1 MSTKLKDKKIK
12 IYMYIETTDEDG
24 FDLKA
29 YMPIHPQDSVWAYFK
44 QLSASLLYASNTT
57 TIKEEC
63 LFRINYTDAI
73 LQNHANDYFVYYDG
87 MLFQCTR
94 VDPYE
99 GYKRDL
105 VLYCKLTTEKISTII
120 PYDETKLPTL
130 TDFTVMKFNPKILKD
145 SE

>member
-1 MSTKLKDKKIK
+1 MAKRYLKDKKIK
-12 IYMYIETTDEDG
+12 IYVYVETTDEDG
-24 FDLKA
+24 FQTA
-29 YMPIHPQDSVWAYFK
+29 GYMPIHPQDSLWAYFK

-63 LFRINYTDAI
+63 LFRINWTDAI
-73 LQNHANDYFVYYDG
+73 LSNYANDYFVYYDG

-105 VLYCKLTTEKISTII
+105 VLYCRLTTDKINTMI
-120 PYDETKLPTL
+120 PYDPSKLPI
-130 TDFTVMKFNPKILKD
+130 NPDYTEIKYLLR
-145 SE
+145 

>member
-1 MSTKLKDKKIK
+1 MQKLKDKKIK
-12 IYMYIETTDEDG
+12 IYMYVETTDEDG
-24 FDLKA
+24 FQTA
-29 YMPIHPQDSVWAYFK
+29 GYMPIHPQDSLWAYFK

-63 LFRINYTDAI
+63 LFRINYTDAV
-73 LQNHANDYFVYYDG
+73 LVNHASDYRVYYDG
-87 MLFQCTR
+87 LLYQVTR

-105 VLYCKLTTEKISTII
+105 ALYCKLTTDKIDTVI

-130 TDFTVMKFNPKILKD
+130 TDFTVMKFNPKFSKD